1 MNREQAIREIE
12 KWSNLRAI
20 SGYEDK
26 ASAKLAESIRNL
38 NCTVEIDNLYNV
50 ICVKKGIGSS
60 RRIMIIAHLDEVG
73 IQIICKKNQR
83 AKRYLFKT
91 LGSIRNSNLINESV
105 CFENGIAGKIYED
118 HHEKEDSKHTENLYI
133 EPVGDAE
140 LCIGDVGTYSPFFQD
155 SEGWITGKALD
166 NRVGCYIL
174 HTLLKKDIKT
184 RNDIFYVFSTQEEI
198 GMRGAKVA
206 VSCLAPDEIITVDL
220 SPVNEF
226 SSLVAGD
233 GVGIKLS
240 DGMSVS
246 NKDLVKEFTDIA
258 VKHGISYQK
267 EVSTYG
273 TTETILINEKDY
285 GSKNIGLSIPCFCM
299 HSRKTRVNLRDIET
313 TIELLCRY
321 LHTV

>member
-105 CFENGIAGKIYED
+105 CFENGIAGKI
-118 HHEKEDSKHTENLYI
+118 
-133 EPVGDAE
+133 
-140 LCIGDVGTYSPFFQD
+140 
-155 SEGWITGKALD
+155 
-166 NRVGCYIL
+166 
-174 HTLLKKDIKT
+174 
-184 RNDIFYVFSTQEEI
+184 
-198 GMRGAKVA
+198 
-206 VSCLAPDEIITVDL
+206 
-220 SPVNEF
+220 
-226 SSLVAGD
+226 
-233 GVGIKLS
+233 
-240 DGMSVS
+240 
-246 NKDLVKEFTDIA
+246 
-258 VKHGISYQK
+258 
-267 EVSTYG
+267 
-273 TTETILINEKDY
+273 
-285 GSKNIGLSIPCFCM
+285 
-299 HSRKTRVNLRDIET
+299 
-313 TIELLCRY
+313 
-321 LHTV
+321 